1 MVNKKN
7 KHKKKKMYNV
17 RVDPKTHELLKKIR
31 DKLRLRSLDAALERM
46 GNKFKELKLLGE
58 LE

>member
-1 MVNKKN
+1 MVNKKMKN
-7 KHKKKKMYNV
+7 KNKKMGNV
-17 RVDPKTHELLKKIR
+17 RVDPKTHELLEKIR

-46 GNKFKELKLLGE
+46 GKKFKELNLISE